1 VAREAARPPAVSAR
15 WQRNRAT
22 SAVVGDGTGI
32 ARSID
37 TRTRGHMS
45 RDPP

>member
-1 VAREAARPPAVSAR
+1 MAAQPRD
-15 WQRNRAT
+15 QRR
-22 SAVVGDGTGI
+22 VGDGTGI